1 MRLQARAGWPRE
13 RRAHWAVITI
23 TADHPSWGDAWVV
36 RTTARCGNVAGAD
49 AAVRQPVRAVR
60 VNAERGGGHVR
71 PLVDLVC
78 CHLDRDRVLARP
90 GRWPKGPQLHR
101 VLHLQP
107 VLLPGR
113 DHRRLPRPGPH
124 RSPRP
129 GYDSCQLALTA
140 GPRSSPDLV
149 ERPGRILNL

>member
-36 RTTARCGNVAGAD
+36 RGTARCGNVAGAD

-71 PLVDLVC
+71 PLVDLVR

-101 VLHLQP
+101 VLRLQP

-113 DHRRLPRPGPH
+113 THRRLPRPAQG
-124 RSPRP
+124 S
-129 GYDSCQLALTA
+129 GCQLVLTA
-140 GPRSSPDLV
+140 GPSGSPGLA
-149 ERPGRILNL
+149 EQPGRILNLWGK